1 MRLCDGCLSERA
13 GQGARAQASSR
24 FVCFSVSIYKCSVVI
39 FFCSQLLQATL
50 STSPSKPWWSFRVS
64 GMKYVLAFFDFTS
77 FGVQCTNKNAQQ
89 FITNQYFL
97 GIDFL
102 KNIGTGACFLSLKI
116 IGKSEMSNFD
126 SAILKSQKS
135 CIGLFGVEFLPLI
148 TTVDRLGPSK
158 S

>member
-1 MRLCDGCLSERA
+1 MCDCVTVASLSALGRVL
-13 GQGARAQASSR
+13 ARRQVADL
-24 FVCFSVSIYKCSVVI
+24 FVSVSASTSVALL
-39 FFCSQLLQATL
+39 FFCAQLLQATL

-64 GMKYVLAFFDFTS
+64 GMKSVLAFFDFTS

-97 GIDFL
+97 GIDIL

-126 SAILKSQKS
+126 SAILKSQKKNAQHS
-135 CIGLFGVEFLPLI
+135 PLFMCENFE
-148 TTVDRLGPSK
+148 R
-158 S
+158 